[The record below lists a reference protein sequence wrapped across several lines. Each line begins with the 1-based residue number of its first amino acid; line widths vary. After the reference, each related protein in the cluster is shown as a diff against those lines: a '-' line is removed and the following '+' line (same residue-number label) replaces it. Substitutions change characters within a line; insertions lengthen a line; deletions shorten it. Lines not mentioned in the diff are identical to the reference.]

1 MPEQFS
7 ERLRRMRRRKGVS
20 QEVLADF
27 CSLDRRTVIRYECGE
42 QEPTMLSLI
51 ALADYFE
58 VSMDYLSGRVENP

>member
-1 MPEQFS
+1 MS
-7 ERLRRMRRRKGVS
+7 ERFPERLKRLRQKKGVS

-27 CSLDRRTVIRYECGE
+27 CGLDRRTVIRYECGE

-58 VSMDYLSGRVENP
+58 VSMDYMAGRLEEP